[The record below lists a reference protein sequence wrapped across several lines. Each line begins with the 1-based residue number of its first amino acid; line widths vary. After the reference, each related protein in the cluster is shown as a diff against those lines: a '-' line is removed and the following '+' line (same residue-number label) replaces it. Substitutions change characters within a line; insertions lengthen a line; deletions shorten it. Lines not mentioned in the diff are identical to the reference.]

1 MNGRSAEWGPGITTL
16 RHEQRPTY
24 VYFSHPE
31 MSVKLPDGRVAPDVL
46 RINGIYEISWMYNL
60 IVNSQA
66 TYGGEV
72 VQILGANV
80 GPLQVSGRLESRAE
94 QERVRKWFVRYMQLA
109 GLTRRNQQPV
119 LMSYPERGWDLDI
132 YPTSFPW
139 EVNIENFA
147 PEWSISAEIAGDA
160 SNALVKHTMNS
171 YTFSKEF
178 LDAFEGI
185 GFTNSYHRL
194 EDEFDAQTIGD
205 NFNLLLSSWITG
217 DYQQF
222 GFNPF
227 GDQSMFDKSANDMYE
242 AYFGSKWLI
251 NPEGDGAQTQVVGE
265 PQGKLQVVATIKQ
278 VFEAAGIPAR
288 YGVAVAYI
296 ETGGTF
302 DPTAYNGTYLGLFQT
317 ASSGRGGGTSH
328 VQELKNAEQAARN
341 EAPNATIGSR
351 ASSILDYYTASMQI
365 QDAAEWTLDYAPDGH
380 SANSPTKSEDLRNWA
395 VRAQG
400 VGGALDGN
408 PPYKKGNFEKYLRY
422 ADDLLK
428 QAENI
433 SQSGEVDGDFAKPMK
448 TGTLSS
454 ALFRGGSDPDHY
466 GVDISAPIGTPLYAA
481 QGEVIKYAGSA
492 TGFGQWIVLESESYS
507 FVYGHISTYSVRPG
521 QRVTIGEQIGES
533 GNEGHSTG
541 PHLHFEMRRGAYVGG
556 ATGVMD
562 PWPTFGK
569 FFA

>member
-185 GFTNSYHRL
+185 GFTDSYHRL

-251 NPEGDGAQTQVVGE
+251 NPEGDGAQTQVMGE

-288 YGVAVAYI
+288 YGVAVAHI

-380 SANSPTKSEDLRNWA
+380 SADSPTKSEDLRNWA

-408 PPYKKGNFEKYLRY
+408 PPYQKGNFEKYLRY

-428 QAENI
+428 QAE
-433 SQSGEVDGDFAKPMK
+433 EVDFAGP
-448 TGTLSS
+448 
-454 ALFRGGSDPDHY
+454 GGVLPNTY
-466 GVDISAPIGTPLYAA
+466 P
-481 QGEVIKYAGSA
+481 GSP
-492 TGFGQWIVLESESYS
+492 V
-507 FVYGHISTYSVRPG
+507 PG
-521 QRVTIGEQIGES
+521 QQAHSSTHETAGLS
-533 GNEGHSTG
+533 GYPAYDYMAPTGSPAVSPVDGVVDRLSGHPVSAG
-541 PHLHFEMRRGAYVGG
+541 WFPAPGG
-556 ATGVMD
+556 AFGLSIYINGNDGKSYYLTHLDKLMVQAGDRVKQGQQVAILAPLTENGNASHVHMGVHS
-562 PWPTFGK
+562 
-569 FFA
+569 